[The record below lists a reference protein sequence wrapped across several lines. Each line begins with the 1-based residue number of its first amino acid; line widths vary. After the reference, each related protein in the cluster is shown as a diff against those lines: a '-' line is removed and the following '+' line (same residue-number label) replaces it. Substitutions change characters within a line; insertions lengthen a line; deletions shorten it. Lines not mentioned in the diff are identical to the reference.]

1 MANKTQ
7 HFRTKNCVL
16 WWSDGV
22 YQMGPKGYFVNHKSQ
37 RATHYRTMLCLV
49 RKTFLHSINYKGSLD
64 CWFIALTLQFFWKVF
79 NISML
84 LYKMMMHRGGKID
97 HQKWH
102 PSQQLHCGVHSQW
115 ALSDHIPLCHRAS
128 AWHTSIF
135 SPWLEGPGPPRIK
148 PASRFYPAWIIRKR

>member
-1 MANKTQ
+1 MK
-7 HFRTKNCVL
+7 
-16 WWSDGV
+16 WWCLPNGFLR
-22 YQMGPKGYFVNHKSQ
+22 GPKRGFCNSQITKGNSLSDNVVFSEENVSSLEQSQ
-37 RATHYRTMLCLV
+37 RFVRLLVHCFELTVFGKLSMFLCCC
-49 RKTFLHSINYKGSLD
+49 I
-64 CWFIALTLQFFWKVF
+64 
-79 NISML
+79 
-84 LYKMMMHRGGKID
+84 KMMMHRGGKID

-115 ALSDHIPLCHRAS
+115 ALSDHIPLCYRAS